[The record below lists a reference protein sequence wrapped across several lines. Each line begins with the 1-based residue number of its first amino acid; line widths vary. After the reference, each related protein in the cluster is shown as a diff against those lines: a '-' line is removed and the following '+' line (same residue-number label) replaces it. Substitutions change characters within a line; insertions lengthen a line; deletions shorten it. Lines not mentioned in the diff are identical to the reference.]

1 MPLSLHSFVSGLN
14 TFTGFIGKTCR
25 WFSLAMVIVTCLV
38 VVLRY
43 VFDYSS
49 IAMQETVMYLHASL
63 FMLGAA
69 YTWQQQGHVRVD
81 VFYHKWP
88 VVLQQ
93 RIDLLGTLFLLL
105 PTCLFLLYIGWDY
118 VYLAWAN
125 GEKSHEAGGLP
136 FVYLLKSLIVI
147 LPILL
152 IVQAVSNVLTTVF
165 KLPPAGNL
173 DLQATQQASSHPTSE
188 SHKSTT
194 KQMGG
199 SR

>member
-1 MPLSLHSFVSGLN
+1 MSLSLHSFVSGLQA
-14 TFTGFIGKTCR
+14 FTSAIGKTCR

-38 VVLRY
+38 VLLRY

-63 FMLGAA
+63 FMFGAA

-81 VFYHKWP
+81 VLFHKWP
-88 VVLQQ
+88 KAIQQ

-105 PTCLFLLYIGWDY
+105 PTCLFLLYISWDY
-118 VYLAWAN
+118 VMLAWAN

-136 FVYLLKSLIVI
+136 LVYLLKTLIIV

-152 IVQAVSNVLTTVF
+152 IVQAISNVLASLF
-165 KLPPAGNL
+165 NIPLASENKQGGNL
-173 DLQATQQASSHPTSE
+173 
-188 SHKSTT
+188 
-194 KQMGG
+194 
-199 SR
+199 

>member
-1 MPLSLHSFVSGLN
+1 MHSFVSVLQA
-14 TFTGFIGKTCR
+14 FTLLVGKTCR

-38 VVLRY
+38 VILRY

-81 VFYHKWP
+81 VLYHKWP
-88 VVLQQ
+88 AAIQQ

-105 PTCLFLLYIGWDY
+105 PTCLFLIYISWDY
-118 VYLAWAN
+118 VLMAWAN

-136 FVYLLKSLIVI
+136 FVYLLKTLIVL

-152 IVQAVSNVLTTVF
+152 LVQATTNVL
-165 KLPPAGNL
+165 
-173 DLQATQQASSHPTSE
+173 ASLFNIPL
-188 SHKSTT
+188 STPNDSDPDDS
-194 KQMGG
+194 MADHSGDN
-199 SR
+199 S

>member
-1 MPLSLHSFVSGLN
+1 MRSFVSGLQA
-14 TFTGFIGKTCR
+14 FTKFIGMTCR

-38 VVLRY
+38 VILRY

-81 VFYHKWP
+81 VLYHKWP
-88 VVLQQ
+88 ALIQQ
-93 RIDLLGTLFLLL
+93 RIDLFGTLFLLL
-105 PTCLFLLYIGWDY
+105 PTCLFLLYISWDY
-118 VYLAWAN
+118 VLVAWAN

-136 FVYLLKSLIVI
+136 FIYLLKSLIVI

-152 IVQAVSNVLTTVF
+152 LVQATTNVLATLFNISLSDPITEQ
-165 KLPPAGNL
+165 AEG
-173 DLQATQQASSHPTSE
+173 DL
-188 SHKSTT
+188 
-194 KQMGG
+194 
-199 SR
+199 